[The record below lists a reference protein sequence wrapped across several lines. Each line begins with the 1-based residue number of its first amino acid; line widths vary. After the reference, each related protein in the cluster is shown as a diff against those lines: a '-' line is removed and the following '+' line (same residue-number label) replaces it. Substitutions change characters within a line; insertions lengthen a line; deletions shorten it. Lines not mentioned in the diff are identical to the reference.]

1 MTIYLDNAATT
12 ALDPRVVE
20 AMEPYLRDHF
30 GNPSSTHSIGR
41 TAKAALES
49 ARKSVAKLL
58 GASPAEI
65 YFTSGGTE
73 ADNQFLLSAAHK
85 PSIDHAITCA
95 TEHHAV
101 LHTMEFLRDAGCF
114 QLHYVNINE
123 SGEIDVDH
131 LASLLDKYPRS
142 LVSLMHGNNEIGNL
156 IDLHEIG
163 AMCKDREAIFHS
175 DTVQT
180 VAHFPF
186 NLNEIPVDS
195 VAASAHKF
203 HGPKG
208 TGLMYVKH
216 GNEIRP
222 LIHGGSQERNMRGGT
237 ENIAGIVGLAKALE
251 IASAHMEQDHKKILG
266 LKQKL
271 IARLTESIP
280 DIKFNGLSAT
290 GDRSLYTVLNLT
302 LPPSSRNDMLLFHL
316 DLEGICASGG
326 SACNSGATTGS
337 HVLSALGHK
346 EQAGTVRLSFSKF
359 NSESDIDTV
368 ADILISFCT
377 SDD

>member
-12 ALDPRVVE
+12 PLDPAVVE

-49 ARKSVAKLL
+49 ARKRVAGLL
-58 GASPAEI
+58 GASTHEI

-73 ADNQFLLSAAHK
+73 ADNQFLMSAAHLPRIK
-85 PSIDHAITCA
+85 HAITCA

-101 LHTMEFLRDAGCF
+101 LHTLEFLRDSGLIE
-114 QLHYVNINE
+114 LHLVHVNDT
-123 SGEIDVDH
+123 GEPDLDH
-131 LASLLDKYPRS
+131 LESLVKKYPES

-156 IDLHEIG
+156 IDLDTTG
-163 AMCKDREAIFHS
+163 DLCKDHGAIFHS

-180 VAHFPF
+180 VAHFP
-186 NLNEIPVDS
+186 LDLSALPVDA

-208 TGLMYVKH
+208 TGILYVKQ
-216 GNEIRP
+216 GNPIQP
-222 LIHGGSQERNMRGGT
+222 LIHGGSQERSMRGGT
-237 ENIAGIVGLAKALE
+237 ENVAGIIGLSRALE
-251 IASAHMEQDHKKILG
+251 IAVGHMEDDRKYILG
-266 LKQKL
+266 LKQRL
-271 IARLTESIP
+271 INKLTESVPGIS
-280 DIKFNGLSAT
+280 FNGLSAT
-290 GDRSLYTVLNLT
+290 PDRSLYTVLNMT

-326 SACNSGATTGS
+326 SACNSGASTGS
-337 HVLSALGHK
+337 HVLSALGMQD
-346 EQAGTVRLSFSKF
+346 QAGTVRLSFSKF
-359 NSESDIDTV
+359 NNEKEIDKV
-368 ADILISFCT
+368 ADVISEFCKV
-377 SDD
+377 DA

>member
-12 ALDPRVVE
+12 PLDPRVVE

-41 TAKAALES
+41 TAKTAIES
-49 ARKSVAKLL
+49 ARKGVARLL
-58 GASPAEI
+58 GASTHEI

-73 ADNQFLLSAAHK
+73 ADNQFLMSASRLSHVK
-85 PSIDHAITCA
+85 HAITCA

-101 LHTMEFLRDAGCF
+101 LHTLEFLRDSGLLE
-114 QLHYVNINE
+114 LHFVNINKQ
-123 SGEIDVDH
+123 GEPDIDH
-131 LASLLDKYPRS
+131 LESLLKKYPES

-156 IDLHEIG
+156 IDLEVIG
-163 AMCKDREAIFHS
+163 NLCKSHGAIFHS

-180 VAHFPF
+180 VAHFP
-186 NLNEIPVDS
+186 LDLSALPVDA

-208 TGLMYVKH
+208 TGILYVKQD
-216 GNEIRP
+216 NPIMP

-237 ENIAGIVGLAKALE
+237 ENVAGIVGLSKALE
-251 IASAHMEQDHKKILG
+251 IAMKNLEMDREHMLG
-266 LKQKL
+266 LKKRL
-271 IARLTESIP
+271 IAKLEESIP
-280 DIKFNGLSAT
+280 DITFNGLSASA
-290 GDRSLYTVLNLT
+290 DQSLYTVLNLT
-302 LPPSSRNDMLLFHL
+302 LPSSARNDMLLFHL

-337 HVLSALGHK
+337 HVLSALGME

-359 NSESDIDTV
+359 NTENEIDKV
-368 ADILISFCT
+368 ADVISEFCEVNA
-377 SDD
+377 